1 MIGHKMRLKTIVI
14 NICLDDDK
22 RKKVCKTLF
31 IYVKLSLVT
40 YIGQREDLRCIFAI
54 AYYSKSKYIKP
65 FTSLGRLL
73 SGYIVLTYQGFNIS
87 SVICSSSSM

>member
-1 MIGHKMRLKTIVI
+1 MGLKTTVI
-14 NICLDDDK
+14 NICLDDDE
-22 RKKVCKTLF
+22 RKKLCKTLF

-40 YIGQREDLRCIFAI
+40 YIRQRVDLHCIFAI
-54 AYYSKSKYIKP
+54 AYHSKSKYIKP

-87 SVICSSSSM
+87 SVIYS